1 MNRWKPLVF
10 GLVIG
15 LLTGLPLS
23 YAQEE
28 GAEEAATGLAEEQE
42 PVGEAMAP
50 PEEEI
55 SDSEVIPDSEE
66 EISDS
71 EVIPD
76 SEDEVSGSEMI
87 ADPEDEALDA
97 LLLDEEMTMFELI
110 MKGGVVGWLIILLS
124 CVALGLVIDY
134 AITIRRSKLAPV
146 EDIATFKDLVEK
158 KDLARLKDVAEAK
171 PTFLSDVL
179 TAGLDEI
186 NLGYPAMIKAMED
199 TAEAR
204 TARQARRIEHLNVI
218 GNISPM
224 MGLLGTVIGML
235 RCFNEISQVSGSID
249 PKQLAAGIFE
259 ALVTTC
265 LGLIVA
271 IPTLYFY
278 AIFRNRLDE
287 LGGEASVAAEQIIA
301 SFKPDGSRTEG

>member
-1 MNRWKPLVF
+1 MNRWKPFVF
-10 GLVIG
+10 GLVIALLAG
-15 LLTGLPLS
+15 LSLS

-28 GAEEAATGLAEEQE
+28 DAEEAALGIAEEQE
-42 PVGEAMAP
+42 PVGEMMAA
-50 PEEEI
+50 PEEAPANEMMA
-55 SDSEVIPDSEE
+55 DPEE
-66 EISDS
+66 A
-71 EVIPD
+71 PAN
-76 SEDEVSGSEMI
+76 EMMT
-87 ADPEDEALDA
+87 DPEDEALDA

-110 MKGGVVGWLIILLS
+110 MKGGVVGGLIILLS

-134 AITIRRSKLAPV
+134 AITIRRAKLAPV
-146 EDIATFKDLVEK
+146 ADIATFKDLVEK
-158 KDLARLKDVAEAK
+158 KDFTRIKEVAETN

-301 SFKPDGSRTEG
+301 SYKPDGSKTGS

>member
-1 MNRWKPLVF
+1 MNRWKPFVF
-10 GLVIG
+10 GLVIA
-15 LLTGLPLS
+15 LLVSVPLS

-28 GAEEAATGLAEEQE
+28 GTEEEAIGLAEEAAVGLAEEEE
-42 PVGEAMAP
+42 PVGEMMPAA
-50 PEEEI
+50 EEDA
-55 SDSEVIPDSEE
+55 SR
-66 EISDS
+66 
-71 EVIPD
+71 
-76 SEDEVSGSEMI
+76 SEMVT
-87 ADPEDEALDA
+87 DPEDEALDA
-97 LLLDEEMTMFELI
+97 LLLDEEMSMFELI
-110 MKGGVVGWLIILLS
+110 MKGGVVGGLIILLS

-134 AITIRRSKLAPV
+134 AITIRRAKLAPV

-158 KDLARLKDVAEAK
+158 QDLARVREVAKEK

-204 TARQARRIEHLNVI
+204 TAKQARRIEHLNVI

-301 SFKPDGSRTEG
+301 SFKPDGSQKGS

>member
-1 MNRWKPLVF
+1 MNRWKPYAI
-10 GLVIG
+10 GLVIALVAG
-15 LLTGLPLS
+15 VSLS
-23 YAQEE
+23 YAQGEDTEE
-28 GAEEAATGLAEEQE
+28 TGIGLVEEEE
-42 PVGEAMAP
+42 PVAEMMAA
-50 PEEEI
+50 PE
-55 SDSEVIPDSEE
+55 
-66 EISDS
+66 
-71 EVIPD
+71 
-76 SEDEVSGSEMI
+76 
-87 ADPEDEALDA
+87 PEDRAVDA
-97 LLLDEEMTMFELI
+97 LLLDEEMTMFQLI
-110 MKGGVVGWLIILLS
+110 MKGGVVGGLIILLS

-134 AITIRRSKLAPV
+134 AITIRRAKLAPV
-146 EDIATFKDLVEK
+146 EDIAIFNDLVEK
-158 KDLARLKDVAEAK
+158 KDFTRLKEVAKTK

-179 TAGLDEI
+179 TAGLNEI

-199 TAEAR
+199 TAESH

-249 PKQLAAGIFE
+249 PKQLAGGIFE

-287 LGGEASVAAEQIIA
+287 LAGEASVAAEQIIA
-301 SFKPDGSRTEG
+301 SFKPDGTQKGS

>member
-1 MNRWKPLVF
+1 MNRWTSYAI
-10 GLVIG
+10 GLAIL
-15 LLTGLPLS
+15 LLTGVSLS
-23 YAQEE
+23 NAQVDSTEE
-28 GAEEAATGLAEEQE
+28 TEIGVVEEEVVEEEVLKEEE
-42 PVGEAMAP
+42 PVAHRIAP
-50 PEEEI
+50 PE
-55 SDSEVIPDSEE
+55 
-66 EISDS
+66 
-71 EVIPD
+71 
-76 SEDEVSGSEMI
+76 
-87 ADPEDEALDA
+87 AEDEAVDA
-97 LLLDEEMTMFELI
+97 LLLDEEMTMFQLI
-110 MKGGVVGWLIILLS
+110 LKGGVVGGLIILLS

-134 AITIRRSKLAPV
+134 AITIRRAKLAPV
-146 EDIATFKDLVEK
+146 EDIATFQDLVEK
-158 KDLARLKDVAEAK
+158 QDITRVKEVAKAR

-287 LGGEASVAAEQIIA
+287 LAGEASVAAEQILA
-301 SFKPDGSRTEG
+301 SFKPDGTRKGN

>member
-1 MNRWKPLVF
+1 MNRWTSYAI
-10 GLVIG
+10 GLAIL
-15 LLTGLPLS
+15 LLTGVS
-23 YAQEE
+23 VSNAQVDSTEE
-28 GAEEAATGLAEEQE
+28 TEIGVVEEKVVEEVVLEEEE
-42 PVGEAMAP
+42 PVAEMIAP
-50 PEEEI
+50 PE
-55 SDSEVIPDSEE
+55 
-66 EISDS
+66 
-71 EVIPD
+71 
-76 SEDEVSGSEMI
+76 
-87 ADPEDEALDA
+87 AEDEAVDA
-97 LLLDEEMTMFELI
+97 LLLDEEMTMFQLI
-110 MKGGVVGWLIILLS
+110 QKGGVVGGLIILLS

-134 AITIRRSKLAPV
+134 ALTIRRAKLAPV

-158 KDLARLKDVAEAK
+158 QDFTRVKEVAKAK

-287 LGGEASVAAEQIIA
+287 LAGEASVAAEQIIA
-301 SFKPDGSRTEG
+301 SFKPGGTQKGS

>member
-1 MNRWKPLVF
+1 MNRWKPFVF
-10 GLVIG
+10 GLVIALLAG
-15 LLTGLPLS
+15 LSLS

-28 GAEEAATGLAEEQE
+28 DAEEAALGIAEEQE
-42 PVGEAMAP
+42 PVGEMMADP
-50 PEEEI
+50 QEAPANEMMADPEEA
-55 SDSEVIPDSEE
+55 PA
-66 EISDS
+66 
-71 EVIPD
+71 
-76 SEDEVSGSEMI
+76 DEMMT
-87 ADPEDEALDA
+87 DPEDEALDA

-110 MKGGVVGWLIILLS
+110 MKGGVVGGLIILLS

-134 AITIRRSKLAPV
+134 AITIRRAKLAPV
-146 EDIATFKDLVEK
+146 ADIATFKDLVEK
-158 KDLARLKDVAEAK
+158 KDFTRIKEVAETN

-301 SFKPDGSRTEG
+301 SYKPDGSKTGS

>member
-1 MNRWKPLVF
+1 MNRWTSYAI
-10 GLVIG
+10 GLAIL
-15 LLTGLPLS
+15 LLTGVS
-23 YAQEE
+23 VSNAQVDSTEE
-28 GAEEAATGLAEEQE
+28 TEIGVVEEEVVEEEVIEEVVLGEEE
-42 PVGEAMAP
+42 PVAEMIAP
-50 PEEEI
+50 PE
-55 SDSEVIPDSEE
+55 
-66 EISDS
+66 
-71 EVIPD
+71 
-76 SEDEVSGSEMI
+76 
-87 ADPEDEALDA
+87 AEDEAVDA
-97 LLLDEEMTMFELI
+97 LLLDEEMTMFQLI
-110 MKGGVVGWLIILLS
+110 QKGGVVGWLIILLS

-134 AITIRRSKLAPV
+134 ALTIRRAKLAPV

-158 KDLARLKDVAEAK
+158 QDFTRVKEVAKAK

-204 TARQARRIEHLNVI
+204 TAKQARRIEHLNVI

-287 LGGEASVAAEQIIA
+287 LGGEASVAAEQILA
-301 SFKPDGSRTEG
+301 CFKPDGSKTES

>member
-1 MNRWKPLVF
+1 MNRWKPFVF
-10 GLVIG
+10 GLMIT
-15 LLTGLPLS
+15 LLAGVSLS

-28 GAEEAATGLAEEQE
+28 GAEEPAIGLAEEAAVGLTEEEE
-42 PVGEAMAP
+42 PVGEMMPAAEEDAP
-50 PEEEI
+50 
-55 SDSEVIPDSEE
+55 
-66 EISDS
+66 
-71 EVIPD
+71 
-76 SEDEVSGSEMI
+76 GSEMI

-110 MKGGVVGWLIILLS
+110 MKGGVVGGLIILLS

-134 AITIRRSKLAPV
+134 AITIRRAKLAPV

-158 KDLARLKDVAEAK
+158 QDLTRVREVAKDK

-204 TARQARRIEHLNVI
+204 TAKQARRIEHLNVI

-301 SFKPDGSRTEG
+301 SFKPDGSQKGS

>member
-10 GLVIG
+10 GLVIA
-15 LLTGLPLS
+15 LLTGLSLS

-28 GAEEAATGLAEEQE
+28 GAEEAAIGLAEEQE
-42 PVGEAMAP
+42 PVGEAMADL
-50 PEEEI
+50 EEEG
-55 SDSEVIPDSEE
+55 
-66 EISDS
+66 
-71 EVIPD
+71 
-76 SEDEVSGSEMI
+76 SGSEII

-97 LLLDEEMTMFELI
+97 LLLDEEMTMFQLI

-134 AITIRRSKLAPV
+134 AITIRRAKLAPV
-146 EDIATFKDLVEK
+146 EDIATFKDLVQK
-158 KDLARLKDVAEAK
+158 KDFTRLKEVAEAK

-301 SFKPDGSRTEG
+301 SYKPDGSQTGS

>member
-1 MNRWKPLVF
+1 MNRWRICAM
-10 GLVIG
+10 GLVMV
-15 LLTGLPLS
+15 LLTGVSLSRAQVEGTEENEFGVLQEAEGVAEPLLR
-23 YAQEE
+23 ED
-28 GAEEAATGLAEEQE
+28 TGVDA
-42 PVGEAMAP
+42 VP
-50 PEEEI
+50 PEDAGI
-55 SDSEVIPDSEE
+55 
-66 EISDS
+66 
-71 EVIPD
+71 
-76 SEDEVSGSEMI
+76 
-87 ADPEDEALDA
+87 DA

-110 MKGGVVGWLIILLS
+110 MKGGVVGGLIILLS

-134 AITIRRSKLAPV
+134 AITIRRVKLAPP
-146 EDIATFKDLVEK
+146 EDIAVFRDLVEK
-158 KDLARLKDVAEAK
+158 QDYAQLKEMAKKK

-179 TAGLDEI
+179 TAALEEI
-186 NLGYPAMIKAMED
+186 HLGYPAMIKAMED
-199 TAEAR
+199 TAEANS
-204 TARQARRIEHLNVI
+204 ARYARRIEHLNVI

-249 PKQLAAGIFE
+249 PKLLAAGIFE

-287 LGGEASVAAEQIIA
+287 LAGEASVEAEQIVA
-301 SFKPDGSRTEG
+301 SFKPDGSRKGT

>member
-1 MNRWKPLVF
+1 MTRWKSLVF
-10 GLVIG
+10 GLVIA
-15 LLTGLPLS
+15 LLAGVPLS
-23 YAQEE
+23 SAQEE
-28 GAEEAATGLAEEQE
+28 GAEKATLGLAEEQE
-42 PVGEAMAP
+42 RVGEMMAV
-50 PEEEI
+50 PEEDAPGNEI
-55 SDSEVIPDSEE
+55 
-66 EISDS
+66 
-71 EVIPD
+71 
-76 SEDEVSGSEMI
+76 MT
-87 ADPEDEALDA
+87 DPEDEALDA

-110 MKGGVVGWLIILLS
+110 MKGGVVGGLIILLS
-124 CVALGLVIDY
+124 CVSLGLVIDY
-134 AITIRRSKLAPV
+134 AITIRRARLAPV
-146 EDIATFKDLVEK
+146 EDIATFRELVEK
-158 KDLARLKDVAEAK
+158 KDIARVKEVAKAK

-218 GNISPM
+218 ANISPM

-287 LGGEASVAAEQIIA
+287 LGGEASVAAEQILA
-301 SFKPDGSRTEG
+301 SFKPDGTQKGT

>member
-1 MNRWKPLVF
+1 MNRWKSLVF
-10 GLVIG
+10 GLVIALLPG
-15 LLTGLPLS
+15 LSLS

-28 GAEEAATGLAEEQE
+28 GTEEAMGFAEEPEA
-42 PVGEAMAP
+42 VGERMAA
-50 PEEEI
+50 PEEET
-55 SDSEVIPDSEE
+55 P
-66 EISDS
+66 
-71 EVIPD
+71 
-76 SEDEVSGSEMI
+76 GSKMT
-87 ADPEDEALDA
+87 ADPEEAALDA

-110 MKGGVVGWLIILLS
+110 MKGGVVGGLIILLS

-134 AITIRRSKLAPV
+134 AITIRRAKLAPV

-158 KDLARLKDVAEAK
+158 KDFTRLKEVAKAK

-301 SFKPDGSRTEG
+301 AFKPDGSQTGN